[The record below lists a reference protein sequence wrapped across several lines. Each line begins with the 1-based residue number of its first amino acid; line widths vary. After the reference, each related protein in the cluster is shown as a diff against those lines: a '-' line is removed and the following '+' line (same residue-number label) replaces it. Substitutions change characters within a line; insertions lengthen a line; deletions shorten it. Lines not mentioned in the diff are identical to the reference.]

1 MNLCTDKIKEN
12 ILTVLR
18 ERFGASEDIVI
29 NNEEGYFWYLNIPF
43 RDIDMIYLITI
54 LEEKY
59 DIQFTEQDF
68 DNPSI
73 CTLLGLS
80 DIIYSKLET

>member
-1 MNLCTDKIKEN
+1 MNLNTNEIQKN
-12 ILTVLR
+12 IFTILK
-18 ERFGASEDIVI
+18 ERFGAPENIVI
-29 NNEEGYFWYLNIPF
+29 NNEEGYLWFLNFPF

-73 CTLLGLS
+73 CTLPGLS